1 MNNLK
6 RFWPYLLA
14 VLVFAVVACL
24 YMSPALNGKVIAST
38 DGVQARAAQHEGM
51 AYFEETGNRTWWTGS
66 MFSGMPNYQ
75 IGGGRFTS
83 DDWTAPFKKVL
94 LSGHK
99 SVIAIVFI
107 YFMAFFALM
116 RSMKV
121 DKCISIVGALAI
133 AFSSY
138 FFIIIGANHH
148 TKTSSLALMSVVVA
162 GFYLIYNGHRKTGVV
177 LTLLCTSAGL
187 YPHPQ
192 MAYYICFIIGFFFFA
207 ELTKAVINKSWK
219 AFCISTLI
227 FSASFVIGAGT
238 GTAATFTNLEYADET
253 MRGGHSDLVKSSDTD
268 NKTKG
273 LDLDYATAWS
283 YGIDECW
290 TFLVPDYMGGS
301 SSYNVGS
308 DSELCKDMIKQGVP
322 KKQAEQF
329 CKNVPTYWGD
339 QPFTSGPVY
348 MGAIV
353 CMLFILGLFIVKGP
367 YKWALLI
374 VTLLSVMLSWGYHFM
389 GLTRF
394 FFDNVPMYNK
404 FRAVSSILVI
414 AEITMPLLGF
424 LALQS
429 LVEAKKVGEDLSKKV
444 LTAGG
449 IVVALALVCLMCTS
463 GFEGRSDAQMPE
475 WLTPMLVDAR
485 RAMLSADCWRSII
498 FVALGTAVV
507 WFYTKSQKF
516 TTPLL
521 AIVLG
526 VLVLADMWPVAKR
539 FMNDSHFSQG
549 NAYDKEFKMQPWEK
563 QILDSDKDPNFRVF
577 NLTASPFNDARTSYY
592 LKSIGGYSAAK
603 LRRYQDLIDQHL
615 SKMHMP
621 VINMLNTKYFI
632 VPDQDT
638 GAPVV
643 QLNPDAMGNAW
654 FVEKIVEAK
663 TPNEECD
670 MLMTLDLHREA
681 VVGSDYINNVSD
693 LNPGADSLAHISLAK
708 YTPEYI
714 EYDAECS
721 KPGTV
726 IFSEIFYPHGWKAI
740 VDGKPADLYRANY
753 MLRAMNLEPGK
764 HHIRLEFR
772 PESVAK
778 GNTISMTFVV
788 LMYLIIAGILLSNL
802 RKGKEKVC

>member
-1 MNNLK
+1 MDYLK
-6 RFWPYLLA
+6 RIWPYLLA
-14 VLVFAVVACL
+14 FMVFVAVACI
-24 YMSPALNGKVIAST
+24 YMSPVFDGKVIAST
-38 DGVQARAAQHEGM
+38 DGVQGRAAVHECVE
-51 AYFEETGNRTWWTGS
+51 YSQQTGNYSWWTGS

-75 IGGGRFTS
+75 IGGGRYMANVYLRPLLKTLQ
-83 DDWTAPFKKVL
+83 WGHTNVL
-94 LSGHK
+94 
-99 SVIAIVFI
+99 AIVLI
-107 YFMAFFALM
+107 YCLCFFALV

-121 DKCISIVGALAI
+121 DKWLSIVGALAI
-133 AFSSY
+133 TFSSY
-138 FFIIIGANHH
+138 FFIIIAANHH
-148 TKTSSLALMSVVVA
+148 GKTSTLALMSLALA
-162 GFYLIYNGHRKTGVV
+162 GFYLIFNGHRKTGIC
-177 LTLLCTSAGL
+177 LSMIGTMAGF

-192 MAYYICFIIGFFFFA
+192 MAYYLCFIFAAFGAA
-207 ELTKAVINKSWK
+207 ELLKAWKNKAWKSFAINCLL
-219 AFCISTLI
+219 AL
-227 FSASFVIGAGT
+227 AALGIGVGT
-238 GTAATFTNLEYADET
+238 GTSATFANLEYAEET
-253 MRGGHSDLVKSSDTD
+253 MRGGHSDLVKSSDAD

-301 SSYNVGS
+301 SNYNVGS
-308 DSELCKDMIKQGVP
+308 DSELFKDMIKQGVP
-322 KKQAEQF
+322 KKSAEQF

-339 QPFTSGPVY
+339 QPFTAGPVY

-353 CMLFILGLFIVKGP
+353 CMLFLLGLFVVKGP
-367 YKWALLI
+367 YKWALFV

-449 IVVALALVCLMCTS
+449 IVVALALVCLMFTS

-778 GNTISMTFVV
+778 GNTISMTFVI

-802 RKGKEKVC
+802 RKSKEKVC

>member
-24 YMSPALNGKVIAST
+24 YMSPALDGKVIAST

-121 DKCISIVGALAI
+121 DKWLSIVGALAI
-133 AFSSY
+133 TFSSY

-162 GFYLIYNGHRKTGVV
+162 GFYLIYNGHRKIGVV

-192 MAYYICFIIGFFFFA
+192 MAYYICFIIGFFFLA
-207 ELTKAVINKSWK
+207 ELAKAAINKSWK
-219 AFCISTLI
+219 AFGISTLI
-227 FSASFVIGAGT
+227 FSASFGIGAGT

-253 MRGGHSDLVKSSDTD
+253 MRGGHSDLVKSSDAD

-404 FRAVSSILVI
+404 FRTVSSILVI

-429 LVEAKKVGEDLSKKV
+429 LVEAKRAGKDLSKKV
-444 LTAGG
+444 ITAGG
-449 IVVALALVCLMCTS
+449 IVIALVLVCLMFTS

-475 WLTPMLVDAR
+475 WLTPMLIDAR
-485 RAMLSADCWRSII
+485 RAMFAADCWRSII

-577 NLTASPFNDARTSYY
+577 NLTVSPFNDARTSYY

-621 VINMLNTKYFI
+621 VINMLNTKYII
-632 VPDQDT
+632 VPDQQT
-638 GAPVV
+638 GSPVV
-643 QLNPDAMGNAW
+643 QYNPDAMGNAW
-654 FVEKIVEAK
+654 FVEKIIEAK

-681 VVGSDYINNVSD
+681 VVGSDYINNVKD
-693 LNPGADSLAHISLAK
+693 LNPGADSLAHISLTK

-740 VDGKPADLYRANY
+740 VDGKPAELYRANY
-753 MLRAMNLEPGK
+753 MLRAMNIETGK

-772 PESVAK
+772 PESVDK
-778 GNTISMTFVV
+778 GNVISMTFVI
-788 LMYLIIAGILLSNL
+788 LMYLIIAGIILSNM
-802 RKGKEKVC
+802 RKSKAKD

>member
-24 YMSPALNGKVIAST
+24 YMSPALDGKVIAST

-121 DKCISIVGALAI
+121 DKWLSIVGALAI

-192 MAYYICFIIGFFFFA
+192 MAYYICFIIGFFFLA
-207 ELTKAVINKSWK
+207 ELAKAAINKSWK
-219 AFCISTLI
+219 AFGISTLI
-227 FSASFVIGAGT
+227 FSASFGIGAGT

-253 MRGGHSDLVKSSDTD
+253 MRGGHSDLVKSSDAD

-301 SSYNVGS
+301 SNYNAGS

-322 KKQAEQF
+322 KISAEQF

-339 QPFTSGPVY
+339 QPFTAGPVY

-353 CMLFILGLFIVKGP
+353 CMLFLLGLFVVKGP
-367 YKWALLI
+367 YKWALLVVI
-374 VTLLSVMLSWGYHFM
+374 LLSVMLSWGYHFM

-449 IVVALALVCLMCTS
+449 IVVALALVCLMFTS

-475 WLTPMLVDAR
+475 WLTPMLIDAR

-498 FVALGTAVV
+498 FVAFGTAVV

-521 AIVLG
+521 AIALG

-549 NAYDKEFKMQPWEK
+549 NAYEKEFKMQPWEK

-621 VINMLNTKYFI
+621 VINMLNTKYII
-632 VPDQDT
+632 VPDQQT

-643 QLNPDAMGNAW
+643 QYNPDAMGNAW

-670 MLMTLDLHREA
+670 KLMTLDLHREA
-681 VVGSDYINNVSD
+681 VVGSDYINNVKD
-693 LNPGADSLAHISLAK
+693 LNPGADSLAHISLTK

-726 IFSEIFYPHGWKAI
+726 IFSEIFYSHGWKAI

-772 PESVAK
+772 PESVDK
-778 GNTISMTFVV
+778 GNVISITFVV

-802 RKGKEKVC
+802 RKSKAKD